1 MMTAEP
7 DIIVH
12 NREQLIALLT
22 EAAEIEHGLMCCY
35 LYAAF
40 SLKTT
45 EDSGLSPDQL
55 AATRRWRGVVIEV
68 AIEEMLHLGLVANL
82 MSAVG
87 ATPHFARPNFPV
99 SPGYHPSGVIVE
111 LARFDADT
119 MDHFVFLER
128 PEGTELPDGDSFRS
142 NRTYERATRTD
153 VLVPSAQDFLT
164 VGHLYKAI
172 SAGMA
177 HLAGELG
184 ESGLFVGAP
193 LAQIGP
199 DIGGFDQ
206 LIRVTSLAKAEAA
219 IEAIVEQGE
228 GTPGD
233 VEDSHYARFCAVRD
247 ELKQMLK
254 ADPAFDPAWPAARNP
269 VMRKPPTPDGKVH
282 VSAPDAARMLDIGNA
297 AYGLMLR
304 CLMGTFGQPSA
315 TDADR
320 RRLYGTAIDLMH
332 AVTPIAEQLARMPA
346 GQDAAVPTAG
356 LTFTLPRSITAV
368 SDPSIA
374 LRIIAERAGEIAAAC
389 AGLGDA
395 RGALATCAGDFKRIA
410 AALQEAVNNLPGSA
424 SALAQLAGS
433 PHVTEEPPLASTSV
447 AAVVAQPTI
456 EEAVGK
462 SITIRFDGKRCI
474 HARFCVLQAP
484 TVFKANTPGTWIF
497 PDTMD
502 ADQLVAV
509 AENCPSGAISYVRHD
524 KQAGEMPPPV
534 NVARIR
540 ENGPYAL
547 HADIVLQ
554 GEGTMT
560 RATLCR
566 CGASQNKPFCDSSHI
581 AAGFAASGEPATRA
595 SEALAVRGGTLT
607 FTPQRNG
614 PLVVAGPLEICS
626 GTGRTVDRV
635 ASARLCRCG
644 ASANK
649 PFCDGSHAR
658 IGFRT
663 E

>member
-45 EDSGLSPDQL
+45 EDCGLSPGQL
-55 AATRRWRGVVIEV
+55 AATRRWRAVVLEV

-82 MSAVG
+82 MTAIG

-128 PEGTELPDGDSFRS
+128 PEGTDIPDGNSFKRNRS
-142 NRTYERATRTD
+142 YERATRKD

-164 VGHLYKAI
+164 VGHMYKAI

-177 HLAGELG
+177 RLVDELG
-184 ESGLFVGAP
+184 EGGLFIGTP

-206 LIRVTSLAKAEAA
+206 LIRVTSLATAEAA

-228 GTPGD
+228 GSPGD

-247 ELKQMLK
+247 ELKQMLV

-269 VMRKPPTPDGKVH
+269 VMRKPPIPDGKVH
-282 VSAPDAARMLDIGNA
+282 VSAPDTARLLDIGNA

-315 TDADR
+315 TDDDR
-320 RRLYGTAIDLMH
+320 RRLYGTAINLMH

-346 GQDAAVPTAG
+346 GMDAAIPTAG
-356 LTFTLPRSITAV
+356 LTFALPRSIAAV
-368 SDPSIA
+368 SNPAIA
-374 LRIIAERAGEIAAAC
+374 LRIIAERASEIAAAC
-389 AGLGDA
+389 AGLGDI
-395 RGALATCAGDFKRIA
+395 RSQLANCADDFKRIA
-410 AALQEAVNNLPGSA
+410 AGLQNAVNKLPDYDA
-424 SALAQLAGS
+424 ALVQPAQAVQAN
-433 PHVTEEPPLASTSV
+433 PVPPLAPASV
-447 AAVVAQPTI
+447 TTEVAQNTV
-456 EEAVGK
+456 EEVVGQK
-462 SITIRFDGKRCI
+462 ITIRFDGKRCI

-502 ADQLVAV
+502 ADELVAV

-524 KQAGEMPPPV
+524 GRAGEMPPPV
-534 NVARIR
+534 NVARVR
-540 ENGPYAL
+540 ENGPYAI
-547 HADIVLQ
+547 HA
-554 GEGTMT
+554 E
-560 RATLCR
+560 
-566 CGASQNKPFCDSSHI
+566 I
-581 AAGFAASGEPATRA
+581 A
-595 SEALAVRGGTLT
+595 
-607 FTPQRNG
+607 
-614 PLVVAGPLEICS
+614 LE
-626 GTGRTVDRV
+626 
-635 ASARLCRCG
+635 
-644 ASANK
+644 
-649 PFCDGSHAR
+649 
-658 IGFRT
+658 
-663 E
+663 